1 MRSFIRLSFVLV
13 AVLTTVALGT
23 SSAIAT
29 ATGGPLDN
37 HSRVTY
43 PSAVSLE
50 VLGRS
55 MLYSV
60 NFDQVLND
68 NIAAGVGFGSVSMQ
82 VHNTDIDAGKT
93 ATFIPAYMNYYFN
106 KAANSPFVTGGVT
119 LILNH
124 SSIKGLDT
132 STGGLQIPTSSV
144 MPTFGAG
151 YESRSDTGFL
161 FRVTGYL
168 IAGKDL
174 TPWLGFSFG
183 YGF

>member
-1 MRSFIRLSFVLV
+1 MRLFIRLSMVV
-13 AVLTTVALGT
+13 AVVVFGT
-23 SSAIAT
+23 SSALAT

-68 NIAAGVGFGSVSMQ
+68 NIAAGVGFGTVSMQ
-82 VHNTDIDAGKT
+82 AHNTSMDADKT
-93 ATFIPAYMNYYFN
+93 ASFVPAYMNYYFN

-124 SSIKGLDT
+124 SSVKGLDT

-144 MPTFGAG
+144 MPTFGGG

-168 IAGKDL
+168 IAGRDL